1 MRALP
6 ELFDLRVK
14 ARSLA
19 YLFTAGAGLGLVTLA
34 FPHDEAVKEPQLVL
48 LAGIA
53 VAIAGVVYLEAERI
67 RAWQLH
73 IVLGLGTLLLTFANY
88 YVGQSSLYPLMYT
101 WTALYAFYFFPL
113 GVALGQVA
121 FIALCYAVLLVIQD
135 PASPIV
141 RWLLAVGTPVV
152 AGLLISRLLERTG
165 VEAGTAEQRE
175 RALRQ
180 SEARTR
186 LVLDSA
192 PDAFI
197 TTDRDGIITTWNV
210 AAERMFGWSAVEAI
224 GKPMRGLIIPPEF
237 RERHDHRRRALIEQ
251 EGAVATELFDMV
263 LQRRDGN
270 RFDGE
275 ATVSR
280 VIVGDDVIL
289 SGFLRDLTERQRRE
303 EERDE
308 LLRAQAARAE
318 AERVAEMM
326 SGMGAL
332 VDAALARP
340 GLDEIL
346 ANLVA
351 GVQQVLGADAAT
363 IFLADEEGEWLR
375 IGASSQGTRP
385 ASVDPI
391 PFGDGFA
398 GRAALSR
405 EPMFAQRPDPAD
417 LRDPGL
423 HELEI
428 DSLLAVPFL
437 AKGAVIG
444 VLEVCASPPRRFTA
458 DDLGMLRLAGE
469 RVALAISHARIY
481 EREHQMAET
490 LQRSLLPERLPD
502 LPGLKVA
509 ASYRPAAAEAGVG
522 GDWYDVIPIPGGG
535 AGLVMGDV
543 AGKGLAAASMVGRL
557 RSALRAYA
565 LEGHDPAM
573 VVQQLNRLVWTEAA
587 ESQMVTLLY
596 VVVDPTEG
604 VARWVNAGH
613 PPPLLVGG
621 NGGPEFLE
629 GGTSV
634 PLGVMPFPNYEEM
647 SAAMAPGSALVLY
660 TDGLVE
666 VPGAHIDDGL
676 SRLAEQV
683 RDAPEEP
690 KALCEYLLGTLVPE
704 RGAPDDVA
712 LLTLRNVPISDRF
725 RVDFPNAPEA
735 LSSMRA
741 LLRRWLRHA
750 GGGEQEVAEITTA
763 CGEAATNAIEHAGS
777 GGGKPFEVSGRMHAD
792 EVDVSVRDF
801 GTWRTPREGDQGRG
815 LSLMRALMDTVEVT
829 PTPEGTTV
837 RLRRTLRG
845 SGGNGG
851 PD

>member
-1 MRALP
+1 VRALP

-34 FPHDEAVKEPQLVL
+34 FPHDETVKEPQLVA

-53 VAIAGVVYLEAERI
+53 VAIAGVVYLAAERI

-73 IVLGLGTLLLTFANY
+73 VVLGLGTLILTFANY

-121 FIALCYAVLLVIQD
+121 FIALCYAALLVIQD

-152 AGLLISRLLERTG
+152 VGLLISRLLERTG

-197 TTDRDGIITTWNV
+197 TLDRDGIITTWNV

-224 GKPMRGLIIPPEF
+224 GKPMRGLIMPREF
-237 RERHDHRRRALIEQ
+237 RDRHDQRRRALIEEQ
-251 EGAVATELFDMV
+251 GPVATEVFDVV
-263 LQRRDGN
+263 LQRRDGS

-280 VIVGDDVIL
+280 VVVGDDVIL
-289 SGFLRDLTERQRRE
+289 SGFMRDLTERQRRE

-308 LLRAQAARAE
+308 LMRAQAARAE

-351 GVQQVLGADAAT
+351 GVQEVLGADAAT
-363 IFLADEEGEWLR
+363 IFLADEEGDWLR
-375 IGASSQGTRP
+375 IGASSQGTP
-385 ASVDPI
+385 PTSVDPI
-391 PFGDGFA
+391 PFGDGLA

-405 EPMFAQRPDPAD
+405 EPMFAQHPDPAD

-437 AKGAVIG
+437 ARRAVIG

-458 DDLGMLRLAGE
+458 DDLGMLRLAAE

-481 EREHQMAET
+481 EREHEIAVT

-502 LPGLKVA
+502 LPGLK
-509 ASYRPAAAEAGVG
+509 RPR
-522 GDWYDVIPIPGGG
+522 P
-535 AGLVMGDV
+535 
-543 AGKGLAAASMVGRL
+543 K
-557 RSALRAYA
+557 
-565 LEGHDPAM
+565 
-573 VVQQLNRLVWTEAA
+573 
-587 ESQMVTLLY
+587 
-596 VVVDPTEG
+596 
-604 VARWVNAGH
+604 
-613 PPPLLVGG
+613 
-621 NGGPEFLE
+621 
-629 GGTSV
+629 
-634 PLGVMPFPNYEEM
+634 
-647 SAAMAPGSALVLY
+647 SAA
-660 TDGLVE
+660 T
-666 VPGAHIDDGL
+666 
-676 SRLAEQV
+676 
-683 RDAPEEP
+683 
-690 KALCEYLLGTLVPE
+690 
-704 RGAPDDVA
+704 
-712 LLTLRNVPISDRF
+712 
-725 RVDFPNAPEA
+725 
-735 LSSMRA
+735 
-741 LLRRWLRHA
+741 
-750 GGGEQEVAEITTA
+750 
-763 CGEAATNAIEHAGS
+763 
-777 GGGKPFEVSGRMHAD
+777 
-792 EVDVSVRDF
+792 
-801 GTWRTPREGDQGRG
+801 
-815 LSLMRALMDTVEVT
+815 
-829 PTPEGTTV
+829 GTT
-837 RLRRTLRG
+837 
-845 SGGNGG
+845 
-851 PD
+851 